1 MQLRV
6 DRIESDNESTLGRL
20 YIDHRFQCW
29 TLEDQYRAGPKV
41 KGETRI
47 PAGVYQLKLRTEG
60 GFHAQYT
67 ETYRTKFGPDWHKGM
82 LNVTDVPGFEF
93 ILIHVGNSHDDT
105 QGCLLVGQGKT
116 KVDGFHYVSGSR
128 PAYEALYPKV
138 RDALLAGEP
147 VEIAYVDLD
156 PAARPAPAAMEDA
169 TLVVLGETGRGP
181 AAAAA
186 SVAPAA
192 GSAASP
198 AGSGHSG
205 VVAGTAAAA
214 GAAVV
219 AVGAAEVA
227 GGDGVAGDL
236 MSRIADP
243 DNVLKIV
250 LVGLGV
256 VVVLCA
262 IYFIVRRVSA
272 RKAQGA

>member
-20 YIDHRFQCW
+20 YIDDRFQCW

-67 ETYRTKFGPDWHKGM
+67 ETNRTKFGPDWHKGM

-156 PAARPAPAAMEDA
+156 HLQDRDIPGWLQELQRPLAPLSSPWARPKSPAAM
-169 TLVVLGETGRGP
+169 
-181 AAAAA
+181 A
-186 SVAPAA
+186 S
-192 GSAASP
+192 
-198 AGSGHSG
+198 
-205 VVAGTAAAA
+205 
-214 GAAVV
+214 
-219 AVGAAEVA
+219 
-227 GGDGVAGDL
+227 
-236 MSRIADP
+236 R
-243 DNVLKIV
+243 
-250 LVGLGV
+250 
-256 VVVLCA
+256 A
-262 IYFIVRRVSA
+262 I
-272 RKAQGA
+272 